1 MIPVS
6 MSLADRFPGEVV
18 SFATSTRGCLVVRL
32 RGEFDVATVPL
43 LAEILAAIIA
53 VDGAD
58 VTIDVRDVGF
68 VDSAAVRVFE
78 HGHAFLVDHDR
89 VLRLSAPTPVIRL
102 VLDLCDASVLVDE
115 AVLPGTIPSSVVVR
129 CRRWPTNS
137 RCAPRT
143 PSSPR

>member
-6 MSLADRFPGEVV
+6 VSLADRFPRDVV
-18 SFATSTRGCLVVRL
+18 SIAMSARGSLVVRL
-32 RGEFDVATVPL
+32 RGELDVATGPL
-43 LAEILAAIIA
+43 LAEILATIIA
-53 VDGAD
+53 ADDAD
-58 VTIDVRDVGF
+58 VTIDVRDVTF
-68 VDSAAVRVFE
+68 MDSAAVRVFE

-89 VLRLSAPTPVIRL
+89 VLKLSAPTPFIRL

-129 CRRWPTNS
+129 CRQWPTDS